1 MKAAKASPCSG
12 TSARAEGNCE
22 GEEQAVQAV
31 ISLERLVVDR
41 LSPPTGG

>member
-1 MKAAKASPCSG
+1 MPFIVACPVIAFLRG
-12 TSARAEGNCE
+12 EGNCE